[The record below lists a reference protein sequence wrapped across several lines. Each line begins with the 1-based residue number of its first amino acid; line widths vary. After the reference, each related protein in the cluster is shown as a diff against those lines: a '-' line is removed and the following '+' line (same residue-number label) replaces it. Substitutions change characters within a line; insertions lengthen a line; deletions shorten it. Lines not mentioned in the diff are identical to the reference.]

1 MTKHTGTTTLGICL
15 WSALA
20 IGLVVALAP
29 LSLTPNDTAGA
40 AYAEGLTVPLANNLQ
55 QVEIESLEIA
65 HKNAEAKVA
74 EAKARVAENQAK
86 IDAVERKLPAQQER
100 ADKAVKMLYTMQENK
115 MHYLDVALGSQTFDD
130 FVKQMDYFE
139 RVSKVNL
146 RELNKLK
153 DMLAE
158 LQEARVAL
166 DAAQAEADTQAEL
179 ARNALVALQ
188 DERATKQRNAQT
200 SALAQDNNAAII
212 DGADWHMTEEQFVAA
227 WAPRIDAYLDGSPL
241 AGQGTAFAL
250 MAFRYCID
258 PRWSPAISNTESSK
272 GAYCIRPYN
281 AWGWGAADSDP
292 YNLASQ
298 WSSWEE
304 AIEAH
309 TKGLANGYGY
319 TISKSA
325 AQKYC
330 STPDSWY
337 ANTLSEMARI

>member
-1 MTKHTGTTTLGICL
+1 MTKLDRTSALKTGVLLALAAGLALFIAAMPIASNTTT
-15 WSALA
+15 
-20 IGLVVALAP
+20 
-29 LSLTPNDTAGA
+29 NR
-40 AYAEGLTVPLANNLQ
+40 AYAEGLTVPLAENLQ
-55 QVEIESLEIA
+55 QVEIEALELSYR
-65 HKNAEAKVA
+65 NAEARVA

-86 IDAVERKLPAQQER
+86 IDAVERELPSQQKR
-100 ADKAVKMLYTMQENK
+100 ADQAIRMLYMMQENK
-115 MHYLDVALGSQTFDD
+115 MHYLEVALGSQTFDD

-153 DMLAE
+153 DMLAK

-166 DAAQAEADTQAEL
+166 DAAQAEADAQAEL
-179 ARNALVALQ
+179 ARNALVTLQ

-200 SALAQDNNAAII
+200 SALAQDNNSVII

-250 MAFRYCID
+250 MAFRYCVD
-258 PRWSPAISNTESSK
+258 PRWSAAISNTESSK
-272 GAYCIRPYN
+272 GTYCIRPHN

-337 ANTLSEMARI
+337 ANTLSEMAKI